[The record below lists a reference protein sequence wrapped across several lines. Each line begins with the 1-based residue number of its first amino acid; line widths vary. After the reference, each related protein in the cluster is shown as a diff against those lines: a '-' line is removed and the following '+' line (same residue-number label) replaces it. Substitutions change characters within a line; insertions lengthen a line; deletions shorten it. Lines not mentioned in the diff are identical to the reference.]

1 MTDGKRFITPEEVET
16 IQFDWGRIK
25 WLSTPHVT
33 GSERL
38 SAGIVQLAPK
48 EGHERHNHPDSEE
61 ILYAISGEGI
71 QTIDGE
77 EQRIAAG
84 EMVHIPAGISHSTIN
99 ATWEPLQLLAIYAPP
114 GPEEVLREDPENSI
128 LPAGDLSMEIN
139 QSE

>member
-1 MTDGKRFITPEEVET
+1 MTDENRFIKPEDVET
-16 IQFDWGRIK
+16 LQFDWGRIK
-25 WLSTPHVT
+25 WLSIPDVT

-71 QTIDGE
+71 QTIDGDE
-77 EQRIAAG
+77 RRITAG
-84 EMVHIPAGISHSTIN
+84 EMVHIPAGIYHSTIN
-99 ATWEPLQLLAIYAPP
+99 ATWEPLRLLAIYAPP

-128 LPAGDLSMEIN
+128 LPAGDLSIETD